1 MIRMSIGVHGANST
15 VLRKIRVLQDKFV
28 GVLGNHDAE
37 DADIYRNL
45 FGHPPTTNW
54 NFSIDLQDGLVHI
67 LAINTESPDIPF
79 ISNDLKST
87 QSKWKIVIFHRPIYT
102 SPGEHAPDEAE
113 IRDKVVPLFDQYHVN
128 LVLQGHNHNYQRS
141 YPLNYGSGDDKP
153 KVVASGT
160 TYIVAGTGGES
171 HYDFNGQS
179 YYIAKQFADIFGVVS
194 LSVTSTSIIGRFI
207 ANDQTVKDDFTILVD
222 G

>member
-1 MIRMSIGVHGANST
+1 MQKMQIYIGIYS
-15 VLRKIRVLQDKFV
+15 
-28 GVLGNHDAE
+28 
-37 DADIYRNL
+37 DIHQPQI
-45 FGHPPTTNW
+45 G
-54 NFSIDLQDGLVHI
+54 ILV
-67 LAINTESPDIPF
+67 
-79 ISNDLKST
+79 
-87 QSKWKIVIFHRPIYT
+87 YT

-171 HYDFNGQS
+171 HYPLDDQK
-179 YYIAKQFADIFGVVS
+179 YYIAK
-194 LSVTSTSIIGRFI
+194 
-207 ANDQTVKDDFTILVD
+207 
-222 G
+222 

>member
-171 HYDFNGQS
+171 HYPLDDQK
-179 YYIAKQFADIFGVVS
+179 YYIAK
-194 LSVTSTSIIGRFI
+194 
-207 ANDQTVKDDFTILVD
+207 
-222 G
+222 